1 MSAQFF
7 LTSALQAFLTARAFT
22 SASWQAKEK
31 SLKRVLMHAARPSPC
46 LDPAQCASTSE
57 MQAAMVPCCA
67 STTEDVTAI
76 VRKDTVTIVV
86 RRKVVRAV
94 MLKFLWARIAPRL
107 IANSGGGFYLYQTP
121 TNRLV
126 DVRFGS
132 KADIC
137 TAAAHVRFT
146 PRKRILMGVIPRPL
160 FEQYTYWES
169 AAARGKITLTSVN
182 LPGCVSTSIAPPCCL
197 TMMS

>member
-132 KADIC
+132 EADIC
-137 TAAAHVRFT
+137 TAPVHVRFT
-146 PRKRILMGVIPRPL
+146 PNSDIDCAFRHVRYGPKAVAC
-160 FEQYTYWES
+160 QS
-169 AAARGKITLTSVN
+169 AQRHR
-182 LPGCVSTSIAPPCCL
+182 
-197 TMMS
+197 

>member
-1 MSAQFF
+1 
-7 LTSALQAFLTARAFT
+7 
-22 SASWQAKEK
+22 
-31 SLKRVLMHAARPSPC
+31 
-46 LDPAQCASTSE
+46 

-76 VRKDTVTIVV
+76 VRKDTATIVV

-94 MLKFLWARIAPRL
+94 MLKFLWARIAPWL
-107 IANSGGGFYLYQTP
+107 IANSGGGFDLYQTP

-137 TAAAHVRFT
+137 SAPTRVRFT
-146 PRKRILMGVIPRPL
+146 PESGQLQCTSACPLWARSGHQTRRPVSQEDPL
-160 FEQYTYWES
+160 F
-169 AAARGKITLTSVN
+169 AGHL
-182 LPGCVSTSIAPPCCL
+182 ST
-197 TMMS
+197 

>member
-1 MSAQFF
+1 
-7 LTSALQAFLTARAFT
+7 
-22 SASWQAKEK
+22 
-31 SLKRVLMHAARPSPC
+31 
-46 LDPAQCASTSE
+46 

-76 VRKDTVTIVV
+76 VRKDIVTIVV
-86 RRKVVRAV
+86 GRKVVRAV

-137 TAAAHVRFT
+137 SAKRHVRFT
-146 PRKRILMGVIPRPL
+146 PESGHLQCNSPCPPWAKSGHRAAHSITSSARASRVVGTSRPRA
-160 FEQYTYWES
+160 S
-169 AAARGKITLTSVN
+169 AALRLITNSYLVGTSTGRS
-182 LPGCVSTSIAPPCCL
+182 PGFSPLRMRST
-197 TMMS
+197 